1 VQYLPIRTTILI
13 AIVTIAKICGIV
25 ALTWKQVKLRDK
37 FLVSISKMTLK
48 TDKRSQLLEIQEKPK
63 TITNKPN

>member
-13 AIVTIAKICGIV
+13 AIVTIAKIRGIV
-25 ALTWKQVKLRDK
+25 ALTSKQVKLRDK
-37 FLVSISKMTLK
+37 FSISKMTLK

-63 TITNKPN
+63 TIQNKPN